1 MTLSSPASSELLAIA
16 RGIAIEAA
24 ELARTRREQGVHVAA
39 SKSSIEDIVTFAD
52 RETEALIRSRI
63 ADARPNDGFVGEE
76 SEAATGSSGLTWI
89 VDPIDGTVNYLYGLP
104 HYAVSI
110 AVVEGEPQPTRWRAL
125 AGAVVNPATGEIFT
139 AAAGAGAFLGDRPIR
154 PASPVNLSQALVGTG
169 FGYSAETRIEQ
180 ARLLSGLVG
189 QIRDVRRMGT
199 ASLDLCAVACGR
211 LDGYFE
217 RGLKPWDH
225 AAGVL
230 IAREAGATV
239 MLEGGAPDSRDLVI
253 AAAPVIA
260 DHLHR
265 VLAELGA

>member
-1 MTLSSPASSELLAIA
+1 MTISSPADSDLLSLV

-24 ELARTRREQGVHVAA
+24 ELARARRELGVHVAA

-63 ADARPNDGFVGEE
+63 AEARPNDGFVGEE
-76 SEAATGSSGLTWI
+76 SGEAAGSSGLTWI

-104 HYAVSI
+104 HYAISI
-110 AVVEGEPQPTRWRAL
+110 AVVEGEPEPTRWQAL
-125 AGAVVNPATGEIFT
+125 AGVVVNPATAEIFT
-139 AAAGAGAFLGDRPIR
+139 AAAGSGAFLGDRPIR

-180 ARLLSGLVG
+180 ARLLSGLIG

-199 ASLDLCAVACGR
+199 SSLDLCAVACGR

-225 AAGVL
+225 AAGAL
-230 IAREAGATV
+230 IAREAGAIVT
-239 MLEGGAPDSRDLVI
+239 LEGGALDSRDLMI
-253 AAAPVIA
+253 ASAPAIA
-260 DHLHR
+260 DHLR
-265 VLAELGA
+265 QVLAELGA